1 MAARRKSSSTRRRP
15 SMFRTLRVPNFRT
28 WMIGALLANIGGW
41 AQRAAQDWLVLTELT
56 DNDAVALGFSLALQF
71 GPILVLGPFLGLLAD
86 RMNART
92 IIFWCAVLETL
103 FGIVLGVAVLLGVA
117 NLFLVYALALALGVV
132 QAVEAPARHVF
143 VNELVAKKNV
153 PNAIGLHSTMFNS
166 SRLVGPALAG
176 IGIAVL
182 GTGWTLL
189 LSGLALGAA
198 AIAIAFLRRSELHT
212 VEKAPKE
219 RGQFR
224 AGMAYIGARNDLLVV
239 LTMLFAVGALVFNF
253 GIFSSTMAVVEFG
266 LGAQDYG
273 FIMSALAVGSLA
285 GALLVARS
293 SRPRLSVIT
302 VAALVITIGGIA
314 SALAPTVTVFVLV
327 YPLLGFGGVLMVATT
342 NGYIQTTTDDIYR
355 GRVMAIFSTLLIG
368 STPIGSILAGWVS
381 NEFGPRWAL
390 GVAALGGLIATV
402 IALVWLRRSH
412 NISTMATLRSA
423 FTRTTEEQADTAT
436 QIITIGQR
444 GP

>member
-1 MAARRKSSSTRRRP
+1 
-15 SMFRTLRVPNFRT
+15 MFRTLRVPNFRT

-71 GPILVLGPFLGLLAD
+71 GPILILGPFLGLLAD
-86 RMNART
+86 RINART
-92 IIFWCAVLETL
+92 IIFWCAVLETI

-117 NLFLVYALALALGVV
+117 NLFLVYALALAIGVV

-143 VNELVAKKNV
+143 VNELVAKNNV

-189 LSGLALGAA
+189 FSGLALGAA
-198 AIAIAFLRRSELHT
+198 AIAIALLRRSELHT

-219 RGQFR
+219 RGQFG
-224 AGMAYIGARNDLLVV
+224 AGMAYIAARKDLLIV
-239 LTMLFAVGALVFNF
+239 LMMLFVVGALVFNF

-273 FIMSALAVGSLA
+273 FIMSALAIGSLA

-436 QIITIGQR
+436 QVITIGQR